1 MNTKLIKLA
10 LNFKAG
16 KATNEHISKL
26 NSIYKLLVELK
37 NDISEATKTDVE
49 SIFEDTDGKELSCCK
64 IEFKT
69 KFGGFYS
76 FVIPANNDFY
86 FAVCE
91 LLNINVSKFETKE
104 IVTDFYADAA
114 ILEAIKKA
122 KNFVSKDYLRPAFTG
137 VLLHIVNDK
146 LKVVATDAHKLYY
159 SKQFDIVG
167 YSQIKE
173 LKLIIDSA
181 IFEKLKLIK
190 VEDYL
195 TIGYNENSIFINGI
209 ECSLI
214 DATYPDYE
222 RVIPNYEQAMVF
234 NNESMQGLCKKLLP
248 YCNKA
253 TNQLVFHL
261 NGSIAASSQDVD
273 FSFES
278 ESSIQYVSKQFN
290 DLDISF
296 NGKFLLTTLQVFE
309 KKANVKMLHD
319 AINNTKGA
327 VFTNDIESVLLM
339 PLSLHK

>member
-37 NDISEATKTDVE
+37 NDISEASKQDVE
-49 SIFEDTDGKELSCCK
+49 SIFEDTDGNQLKCCK
-64 IEFKT
+64 IEIKT
-69 KFGGFYS
+69 KFGGCYS
-76 FVIPANNDFY
+76 FIIPIDNDFY

-91 LLNINVSKFETKE
+91 LLNINVSKFEAKANVIE
-104 IVTDFYADAA
+104 FYADAE

-122 KNFVSKDYLRPAFTG
+122 KNFVSKDNLRPAFTG

-167 YSQIKE
+167 YSPIKE
-173 LKLIIDSA
+173 LKLIVDAA
-181 IFEKLKLIK
+181 ILDKLKLIK
-190 VEDYL
+190 IEDYL
-195 TIGYNENSIFINGI
+195 TIGYNNESIFINGV

-214 DATYPDYE
+214 DATYPAYE
-222 RVIPNYEQAMVF
+222 QVIPSYDKAMVF
-234 NNESMQGLCKKLLP
+234 NNESLQGLCKKLLP

-278 ESSIQYVSKQFN
+278 ESKIEYISKEFN

-296 NGKFLLTTLQVFE
+296 NGKFLLQTLQLFD
-309 KKANVKMLHD
+309 KKANLKMLHD
-319 AINNTKGA
+319 ASKSEKGA
-327 VFTNDIESVLLM
+327 IFTDGIDNCLLM
-339 PLSLHK
+339 PLMLNR

>member
-1 MNTKLIKLA
+1 M
-10 LNFKAG
+10 G
-16 KATNEHISKL
+16 KR
-26 NSIYKLLVELK
+26 VEK
-37 NDISEATKTDVE
+37 I
-49 SIFEDTDGKELSCCK
+49 K
-64 IEFKT
+64 IELKT
-69 KFGGFYS
+69 KFGGCYS
-76 FVIPANNDFY
+76 FVIPIDNDFY

-91 LLNINVSKFETKE
+91 LLNINVSKFEAKANVIE
-104 IVTDFYADAA
+104 FYADAE

-122 KNFVSKDYLRPAFTG
+122 KNFVSKDNLRPAFTG

-167 YSQIKE
+167 YSPINE
-173 LKLIIDSA
+173 LKLIIDNA

-195 TIGYNENSIFINGI
+195 TIGYNETSIFINGI

-222 RVIPNYEQAMVF
+222 RVIPAYEQAMVF

-278 ESSIQYVSKQFN
+278 ESKIEYISKEFN

-296 NGKFLLTTLQVFE
+296 NGKFLLQTLQLFD
-309 KKANVKMLHD
+309 KKANLKMLHD
-319 AINNTKGA
+319 ASKSEKGA
-327 VFTNDIESVLLM
+327 IFTDGIDNCLLM
-339 PLSLHK
+339 PLMLNR